1 MQRYIKFFLLIII
14 LSSFFSC
21 KKEKKKY
28 DITISESKKNA
39 VEIKILRFDRAIAS
53 LKKEDF
59 ENRIID
65 IQKEYP
71 DMFKLFVEGI
81 TMAGKVSD
89 NSYVKRLKPFIMNPS
104 TQELYAI
111 VNSSYP
117 DLKPWEKEISKAFLH
132 VNHYFPKDT
141 VPEIYSMVSNFA
153 YSAISYEHMLVLSLD
168 FFIGADFKYDLDPT
182 LYPRYIRKYMK
193 KDYMVSELMKAYFE
207 LRFPEEQYSGK
218 DLLSQMIYKGKRLF
232 YLDLMMPKTEDTIKI
247 QYSKKQLE
255 WAKRYEGM
263 IWNQIIT
270 NNVLFSSE
278 DLKVS
283 RYLNEAPFTNAPGMP
298 QDTPPRIAEWIGWQI
313 VRKFADQFK
322 DQGLEKVFS
331 EKNAQIIL
339 SASGYKPKIR

>member
-1 MQRYIKFFLLIII
+1 MQRYVKFFLLII
-14 LSSFFSC
+14 LFSGFFSC

-28 DITISESKKNA
+28 DIPIKEKEKTA
-39 VEIKILRFDRAIAS
+39 VEISIKRFDRAVAS

-59 ENRIID
+59 ETKIKEV
-65 IQKEYP
+65 QKEYP
-71 DMFKLFVEGI
+71 DMFRLFIEGI
-81 TMAGKVSD
+81 TMAGKVTD
-89 NSYVKRLKPFIMNPS
+89 DAYIKRLEPFIMDPS

-111 VNSSYP
+111 VNSAYP
-117 DLKPWEKEISKAFLH
+117 DLKPFETGISDAFLH

-141 VPEIYSMVSNFA
+141 IPEIFSMVSNFA
-153 YSAISYEHMLVLSLD
+153 YSAISYEHLLVVSLD

-182 LYPRYIRKYMK
+182 LYPLYIRKYMK
-193 KDYMVSELMKAYFE
+193 KDYMVSELIKAYYE

-218 DLLSQMIYKGKRLF
+218 DLLSQMIYRGKRLF

-247 QYSKKQLE
+247 QYSKKQLD

-263 IWNQIIT
+263 IWNQLVR
-270 NNVLFSSE
+270 NNVLYNSE
-278 DLKVS
+278 DMKIS

-298 QDTPPRIAEWIGWQI
+298 QETPPRIAEWIGWQI
-313 VRKFADQFK
+313 VRKYADLYK
-322 DQGLEKVFS
+322 GQGLTRVFS